1 MNGPLGNTKG
11 DPREPNSS
19 NQGKLPSAVQIVW
32 QCVEATGSF
41 LIVSYCVQVV
51 KRIHVPS
58 ILRLA
63 GCELSLVV
71 TAELVGRNLF
81 SILFSAREG
90 NVMKV
95 GRAGQ

>member
-1 MNGPLGNTKG
+1 M
-11 DPREPNSS
+11 
-19 NQGKLPSAVQIVW
+19 QIVW

-63 GCELSLVV
+63 ECELSLVV
-71 TAELVGRNLF
+71 TAEFVGRNF
-81 SILFSAREG
+81 FFILFSAREG
-90 NVMKV
+90 SLMKI